1 MSIGAERPGAGA
13 TLAAGIKVGDLT
25 DRMNARIGAASTL
38 DGNGFISDG
47 RQGGF
52 NRRLDSGT
60 IYLRLPATERL
71 AVVFDAYCKP
81 HVAPGSAR
89 QRQSGE
95 FS

>member
-1 MSIGAERPGAGA
+1 M
-13 TLAAGIKVGDLT
+13 GDLT
-25 DRMNARIGAASTL
+25 DRMDARIGAASTL
-38 DGNGFISDG
+38 HRNGFISDG

-52 NRRLDSGT
+52 NRLLHAGT
-60 IYLRLPATERL
+60 IYLRLPATERF

-89 QRQSGE
+89 QRQCGE